1 MAKIKTKAR
10 ALDMLGRQQIAGI
23 PTALSELFKNAHDAY
38 ADNVEVDYIRSKNLL
53 ILRDDGLGMTEE
65 EFSERWLTI
74 GTDSKLDDEDSIN
87 QPSVDASKDPR
98 PIMGEKGIGRLSI
111 AAIGPL
117 VLVLTRARRE
127 DGLKPMVA
135 SLVNWSLFSLP
146 RLDLEDIDIP
156 TITIEQGSYIS
167 EKQFASLINDAKENV
182 KSLSGKISATKVKAI
197 CNQIDNFDFD
207 PDYWNSA
214 LKDLDSSIDKN
225 LKAHE
230 YPYELPSR
238 KLYLDGD
245 GSGTHFII
253 SSVDDVLIDDI
264 EQSEIKAE
272 LSTRL
277 EKALLGFTNTMITND
292 KPPIFARFRDHLI
305 TGECEERISES
316 TFFTP
321 TEFKVADHT
330 FQGKFNEFGQFCGD
344 ITVFGESKKNHVV
357 PWTGGNN
364 KRISCGAFSINLAY
378 VHGALRDT
386 QIPSAIWRDLAK
398 KTDRIGGL
406 YIYRDNI
413 RVLPYGDTSTDFVG
427 IETRRSKSASM
438 YFFAYRRMFG
448 AIELSRELNSDLQE
462 KAGREGFI
470 ENKAYKQFK
479 SILSNFFMQLAADFF
494 NETGDLSA
502 EFVEKK
508 KRHQENYLLLQKRS
522 NLKSNKKK
530 SFQASLNVF
539 FNDVDNDFWKV
550 EIDDTERSIQKKF
563 LTFSPTEHSVDDFTY
578 KIQRELESKVTVLQ
592 KRLSVNMPAGIGFGK
607 LITDSWDKYQISK
620 NDITANITE
629 FKENIERQ
637 LIEFEER
644 YGDVT
649 GIRRRFNDSLS
660 AQAGY
665 YQKEL
670 SIKYA
675 KAQAAINELQKWAKE
690 EIKVNKRLAND
701 QLAHVKA
708 EFTSINLNN
717 KSNDELIELKSA
729 LEKQISEASTKIIE
743 KVELLAEQVST
754 AQDGSNENS
763 ISSSNLTAIL
773 ESEYEHIKEIN
784 EQNSEMV
791 QLGMAIGVIHHE
803 FNGNVKGIRK
813 ALRDMQPWAAEN
825 EELQEIYTRIRVG
838 FDHLDGYLKTF
849 DPLTRRLA
857 RKRVNITGQA
867 LSEFISDVFSERL
880 QKNDISIQF
889 TNEFVNQSLFGFT
902 STIYPAFVNLID
914 NSIYWLTKSTDVKV
928 ITLDADN
935 DGFIIKDT
943 GVGIPTIDQEN
954 VFQFSFS
961 RKVGGRGM
969 GLYVTRQTLEDDG
982 FSIELAPYLPDEG
995 ANFKVSTVNTI
1006 KDME

>member
-1 MAKIKTKAR
+1 M
-10 ALDMLGRQQIAGI
+10 
-23 PTALSELFKNAHDAY
+23 
-38 ADNVEVDYIRSKNLL
+38 V
-53 ILRDDGLGMTEE
+53 
-65 EFSERWLTI
+65 
-74 GTDSKLDDEDSIN
+74 TDSK
-87 QPSVDASKDPR
+87 
-98 PIMGEKGIGRLSI
+98 
-111 AAIGPL
+111 
-117 VLVLTRARRE
+117 
-127 DGLKPMVA
+127 
-135 SLVNWSLFSLP
+135 
-146 RLDLEDIDIP
+146 
-156 TITIEQGSYIS
+156 
-167 EKQFASLINDAKENV
+167 
-182 KSLSGKISATKVKAI
+182 
-197 CNQIDNFDFD
+197 
-207 PDYWNSA
+207 
-214 LKDLDSSIDKN
+214 
-225 LKAHE
+225 
-230 YPYELPSR
+230 
-238 KLYLDGD
+238 
-245 GSGTHFII
+245 
-253 SSVDDVLIDDI
+253 
-264 EQSEIKAE
+264 
-272 LSTRL
+272 
-277 EKALLGFTNTMITND
+277 
-292 KPPIFARFRDHLI
+292 PPIIARFRDHLI

-316 TFFTP
+316 IFFTP
-321 TEFKVADHT
+321 KEFKIADHH
-330 FQGKFNEFGQFCGD
+330 FQGTFNEFGQFCGD
-344 ITVFGESKKNHVV
+344 VTIFGESKKNHVV
-357 PWTGGNN
+357 PWTSGNN
-364 KRISCGAFSINLAY
+364 KKVSCGAFSINLAY
-378 VHGALRDT
+378 VHGQLRDT
-386 QIPSAIWRDLAK
+386 QIPSAIWRDLAN

-427 IETRRSKSASM
+427 IETRRSRSASM

-448 AIELSRELNSDLQE
+448 AIELSRELNSHLQE

-479 SILSNFFMQLAADFF
+479 AILSNFFIQLAGDFF
-494 NETGDLSA
+494 NESGDLSA

-508 KRHQENYLLLQKRS
+508 KRHQENYLALKKREK
-522 NLKSNKKK
+522 LKNNKKIAL
-530 SFQASLNVF
+530 QENLDLF
-539 FNDVDNDFWKV
+539 FNDVDNKYWKIGI
-550 EIDDTERSIQKKF
+550 EDTEKSIQQKF
-563 LTFSPTEHSVDDFTY
+563 LKFSPSEHSVDDFTY
-578 KIQRELESKVTVLQ
+578 TIQRELESKITELN
-592 KRLSVNMPAGIGFGK
+592 KKLSINMPAGIGFGK
-607 LITDSWDKYQISK
+607 VITDHWDKYQISK
-620 NDITANITE
+620 NDIAANIAE
-629 FKENIERQ
+629 FKGKIERQ
-637 LIEFEER
+637 LIEFEET
-644 YGDVT
+644 YGDIT

-660 AQAGY
+660 SQTDY

-670 SIKYA
+670 NNKYA
-675 KAQAAINELQKWAKE
+675 KAQTAINELQKWAKE

-701 QLAHVKA
+701 QLAHVQA
-708 EFTSINLNN
+708 EFSSISLNN

-743 KVELLAEQVST
+743 KVESLAEQVST

-773 ESEYEHIKEIN
+773 ESEYEHLKEVN

-825 EELQEIYTRIRVG
+825 EELEEIYTRIRVG

-867 LSEFISDVFSERL
+867 LNEFISDVFSERL
-880 QKNDISIQF
+880 QKNDISILF
-889 TNEFVNQSLFGFT
+889 TNKFVNQSLFGFT

-928 ITLDADN
+928 ITLDADD

-995 ANFKVSTVNTI
+995 ASFKISTVNTI
-1006 KDME
+1006 KEME